1 MNCYITEDNKFLVLD
16 ISETTNVFRGAL
28 KKYFTREYKN
38 AFMIRQYNPYAITEE
53 EFIAIQSNE
62 AFLPVGLW
70 VELVNFCNEND
81 IELYFQ
87 FDINEKIKTRFD
99 ENEFLKF
106 IDEWFDG
113 AMLPNGK
120 KFYPYKHQLE
130 AVASLLKYKKASISV
145 ATGGGK
151 TLIMYI
157 LFVYIKFHLKDTGFV
172 IFTPSTDLTKQA
184 CNEFQEYH
192 SFCSATNEKP
202 DFTYSTFYTGSK
214 NTKIDVDIKFGNYQS
229 LTKRGSKFYKD
240 VHYVFGDEIH
250 HISAKSVRTIIQK
263 AQDAKCTFGVTG
275 TFPKEGTFD
284 NYIAQSFI
292 GPVVYV
298 LSSYDMININ
308 KTACPVYVI
317 QTELQYHDL
326 ESMDHLWKLRF
337 NKTPYDIDEGK
348 ALKEMEQTYIRNYQP
363 RLDTIVSLV
372 NKFDKNTLIMFTD
385 IKNGYGKRLAKE
397 LKTKTTKRVYYVDGD
412 TPSKDRDFYKQE
424 MEDDEEENTIIVASI
439 GTFGEGI
446 SIKRLWYIFLV
457 ETTKSDR
464 IIAQMLGR
472 GMREFPGKDCV
483 LFFDIRDNLN
493 YGEGTYTQKTCY
505 MMKDAAERD
514 KSYKERRFPIHK
526 KVIDIQHY

>member
-202 DFTYSTFYTGSK
+202 DFTYSTFYTGSE

-229 LTKRGSKFYKD
+229 LT
-240 VHYVFGDEIH
+240 
-250 HISAKSVRTIIQK
+250 
-263 AQDAKCTFGVTG
+263 
-275 TFPKEGTFD
+275 
-284 NYIAQSFI
+284 
-292 GPVVYV
+292 
-298 LSSYDMININ
+298 
-308 KTACPVYVI
+308 
-317 QTELQYHDL
+317 
-326 ESMDHLWKLRF
+326 
-337 NKTPYDIDEGK
+337 
-348 ALKEMEQTYIRNYQP
+348 
-363 RLDTIVSLV
+363 
-372 NKFDKNTLIMFTD
+372 
-385 IKNGYGKRLAKE
+385 
-397 LKTKTTKRVYYVDGD
+397 
-412 TPSKDRDFYKQE
+412 
-424 MEDDEEENTIIVASI
+424 
-439 GTFGEGI
+439 
-446 SIKRLWYIFLV
+446 
-457 ETTKSDR
+457 
-464 IIAQMLGR
+464 
-472 GMREFPGKDCV
+472 
-483 LFFDIRDNLN
+483 
-493 YGEGTYTQKTCY
+493 
-505 MMKDAAERD
+505 
-514 KSYKERRFPIHK
+514 
-526 KVIDIQHY
+526 